1 MRENKNK
8 KTRNRIKKR
17 KNTRKRKGGEAIAAG
32 GYGCVFKPAL
42 KCATQQNEKNEKN
55 KNTEMVSKL
64 LMRENAYDEME
75 EIEKVLTYL
84 KKNPR
89 NSNYFIINDQVSLCT
104 PAPLTLNDLQNYDA
118 MCASTKMMTQG
129 ITSANINQNLDKL
142 NIITMLDGGKDLEEY
157 WTRLAL
163 NPQIKTGDKIAL
175 FRNINKTLLDLLN
188 NGIVPL
194 NKDGLFHFDIK
205 GANILVG
212 KDGHTRVI
220 DWGASFEFTFK
231 KSNAK
236 DGIKSNAIKSNGIK
250 SNTIKIPPKVY
261 NRAIFQYNVP
271 LSVILFMEDLSTF
284 LQKSAKKL
292 LSLNQNEIAA
302 ELAKEIIM
310 YSIKEAGIGHF
321 QDIIEKMVIIY
332 GTVLAGDEFT
342 GEVLAGTE
350 FTIDDAIRMIQ
361 NYISAILLKYLDFST
376 FTFDLFKFFTEVF
389 IHNVDVYGFIIS
401 YMDLVIPR
409 LATAKQTSNF
419 IKKMYMKEGKEY
431 IEFMRN
437 LAFIFHDFC
446 WSTQY
451 AATRIP
457 LSRLTARL
465 RNL

>member
-17 KNTRKRKGGEAIAAG
+17 IKKTRKSKGGEAIAAG

-42 KCATQQNEKNEKN
+42 KCAENEKNN
-55 KNTEMVSKL
+55 KNEEMVSKL
-64 LMRENAYDEME
+64 LLRENAYDEME
-75 EIEKVLTYL
+75 EIEKVLSYL

-104 PAPLTLNDLQNYDA
+104 PAPLTSADLQNYDA
-118 MCASTKMMTQG
+118 MCASTKMLTQG

-142 NIITMLDGGKDLEEY
+142 NIITMLDGGKELEDY

-205 GANILVG
+205 GANILLG
-212 KDGHTRVI
+212 KDGHTRLI
-220 DWGASFEFTFK
+220 DWGASFEITFTFK
-231 KSNAK
+231 KSNA
-236 DGIKSNAIKSNGIK
+236 IIKSNGIK
-250 SNTIKIPPKVY
+250 SNAIKIPQKVY

-271 LSVILFMEDLSTF
+271 LSVILFMEDLSPF

-292 LSLNQNEIAA
+292 PSLNQKEIAA

-342 GEVLAGTE
+342 GEVLAGAE

-401 YMDLVIPR
+401 YIDLVIPR